1 MCSQVD
7 KFSSVQQGSKSW
19 KVVSPHC
26 FSFLGEK
33 EKRKQVKSEKEK
45 VKGTI
50 KSGNPSHH
58 QLFLVKWQ
66 RHSQGN
72 A

>member
-1 MCSQVD
+1 MDICALKLISR
-7 KFSSVQQGSKSW
+7 QGSKSW
-19 KVVSPHC
+19 KVSHLIVSV
-26 FSFLGEK
+26 FL

-45 VKGTI
+45 EKGTI
-50 KSGNPSHH
+50 QSENQSHH
-58 QLFLVKWQ
+58 KLFLVKWQ